1 MLKIETSF
9 VPAANVFGEEKNKEK
24 CSIQRNHA
32 FAPANR

>member
-24 CSIQRNHA
+24 CSARRNV
-32 FAPANR
+32 APASQNR